1 MRRFVSPIPFLVAV
15 SITALVSCSGSESPE
30 PGGSVV
36 AVRITPN
43 NPVVLDNAT
52 LAFAAVVVLETGEE
66 RDVSDSPSTTWL
78 SSDPGVVS
86 VNADGSAEAEG
97 VGEAYITARY
107 AGITSPAQM
116 VTVNA
121 APTPTPTPTPAPI
134 ADHVVI
140 SEVMYNSTTEPAGQY
155 VEIFN
160 PTLSN
165 VDMQNWTV
173 NYNNGTGTAF
183 TFGVF
188 TLNAGAFVV
197 LANDPTLFNGVTYPT
212 VTNIFQYVMP
222 DLSNTGNWFVLRN
235 TTPTTIDEVAYGTGF
250 AAAKPAGW
258 CATNDPSTA
267 NGLPA
272 SRKPTNL
279 DGDTCLDFVE
289 TASPNPGVAT
299 P

>member
-1 MRRFVSPIPFLVAV
+1 MRRFASTIVIAA
-15 SITALVSCSGSESPE
+15 SITALASCTGSESPE

-78 SSDPGVVS
+78 SSDTGVVS
-86 VNADGSAEAEG
+86 VNADGIAEAQG

-107 AGITSPAQM
+107 SGITSPAQL
-116 VTVNA
+116 VTVNV
-121 APTPTPTPTPAPI
+121 APTPTPTPPPAN
-134 ADHVVI
+134 HLVI
-140 SEVMYNSTTEPAGQY
+140 SELMYNPNTEPAGQY
-155 VEIFN
+155 VEIHN
-160 PTLSN
+160 PTASN

-173 NYNNGTGTAF
+173 NYNNGGGTAF

-188 TLNAGAFVV
+188 TLNAGAYVV
-197 LANDPTLFNGVTYPT
+197 LANDPTLFDNVTYPS

-222 DLSNTGNWFVLRN
+222 NLSNTGDWFILRN
-235 TTPTTIDEVAYGTGF
+235 PTPATIDEVAYGAGF

-258 CATNDPSTA
+258 CATDSPSSA
-267 NGLPA
+267 NAFPA
-272 SRKPTNL
+272 SRKPVNL
-279 DGDTCLDFVE
+279 DGDTCGDFVGS
-289 TASPNPGVAT
+289 ASPNPGIAT